1 LTKPHVIDF
10 ERPIVEMEARLDDLK
25 KHPAAHQ
32 PDIEKEIAF
41 LEEQIYQL
49 KQRVYKNLTPWQRV
63 QLARHPNRPR
73 TSSYITAIFQDFTE
87 LHGDRCFEDDPAV
100 IGGLARIGRFN
111 VMVVGQEKGADTR
124 DRIKRNFGMAHPE
137 GFRKAARLFK
147 LAGKFGLPLVTLIDT
162 PGAYAGIEAE
172 ERGQA
177 LAISDCLR
185 ILSHLPTPTVAINI
199 GEGGSGGAL
208 AFGVTDRVLM
218 LENAYYSV
226 ITPEGCAAIL
236 WQDKEKAAEAAK
248 ALTLTAQDLHD
259 RNLID
264 GIIEEPLGGA
274 HRDQKATAK
283 KVAAGVNHALEQLS
297 ELSVDQTLEKRYDRW
312 RTMA

>member
-1 LTKPHVIDF
+1 
-10 ERPIVEMEARLDDLK
+10 MESRLDDLK

-32 PDIEKEIAF
+32 PDIESEISY
-41 LEEQIYQL
+41 LEEQIFQL

-63 QLARHPNRPR
+63 QLARHPDRPR
-73 TSSYITAIFQDFTE
+73 TSSYLATVFRDFTE

-100 IGGLARIGRFN
+100 IGGLARIGRFK
-111 VMVVGQEKGADTR
+111 VVVVGQEKGLDTR

-162 PGAYAGIEAE
+162 PGAYAGSEAE
-172 ERGQA
+172 RRGQA

-185 ILSHLPTPTVAINI
+185 ILSQLPAPTVAVNI

-208 AFGVTDRVLM
+208 AFGVADRVFM

-236 WQDKEKAAEAAK
+236 WQDRAKAAEAAK

-259 RNLID
+259 RQLID
-264 GIIEEPLGGA
+264 SIIDEPLGGA
-274 HRDQKATAK
+274 HRDRQATAK
-283 KVAAGVNHALEQLS
+283 KVAATVNHALE
-297 ELSVDQTLEKRYDRW
+297 ELSTLPIDQTLEKRYDRW